1 MIKATI
7 ILKSGKSDSIERR
20 HPWIFSG
27 AIKKIE
33 GNPAEGDLVEVVSN
47 KNEFLG
53 LGHYQNGSI
62 AVRIISFE
70 KTTINND
77 FWKNKIQ
84 SAFNLR
90 KNIGL
95 IENPKT
101 NTYRLIFAEGDG
113 LPGLVVDIYNKTAV
127 IQAHS
132 LGMHQNRQIISE
144 MIEDT
149 LNPQIENIYYKG
161 EDSLPRNNDTSV
173 KNEFLLGNLSEDIVL
188 ENGLQF
194 KVNWVDGQKTGFFID
209 QRENRFLVGKY
220 AQGKNVLNTYC
231 YTGGFSV
238 YALANGAKHVD
249 SVDSSKKAM
258 ELTDLNIELNHFTQN
273 HQSHTDDA
281 MDFLSNIEKPYDM
294 IILDPPA
301 FAKHIDVRHRAVS
314 GYKRIN
320 LMALNKIAH
329 GGILFTFSCSQVID
343 PRLFEST
350 ILSAAILAKRNVRV
364 LHHLSQPADHPFSI
378 YHPEGRYLKGLVL
391 FVE

>member
-7 ILKSGKSDSIERR
+7 ILKSGKSDSLERR
-20 HPWIFSG
+20 HPWVFSG
-27 AIKKIE
+27 AIKKFE
-33 GNPAEGDLVEVVSN
+33 GNPSEGDLVEVVSN

-53 LGHYQNGSI
+53 IGHYQNGSI
-62 AVRIISFE
+62 AIRILSFE
-70 KTTINND
+70 KTIVNND
-77 FWKNKIQ
+77 FWTKKIQ
-84 SAFNLR
+84 SAFHLR

-95 IENPKT
+95 IDNPKT
-101 NTYRLIFAEGDG
+101 NTYRLTFAEGDG

-132 LGMHQNRQIISE
+132 LGMHQNRKVISE
-144 MIEDT
+144 IIKES
-149 LNPQIENIYYKG
+149 LGARIKNIYYKG
-161 EDSLPRNNDTSV
+161 EDSLPKNNEISV
-173 KNEFLLGNLSEDIVL
+173 KNEFLLGNLAEDIVF
-188 ENGLQF
+188 ENGLKF

-209 QRENRFLVGKY
+209 QRENRKLVGRY
-220 AQGKNVLNTYC
+220 ANEKTVLNTYC

-258 ELTDLNIELNHFTQN
+258 ELTDVNIDLNNFGAN
-273 HQSHTDDA
+273 HQSHTNDA
-281 MDFLSNIEKPYDM
+281 MDFLANIEKPYDLM
-294 IILDPPA
+294 ILDPPA

-320 LMALNKIAH
+320 LMALSKIAS

-350 ILSAAILAKRNVRV
+350 ILSAAIIAKRNVRV

-378 YHPEGRYLKGLVL
+378 FHPEGRYLKGLVL
-391 FVE
+391 YVE